1 MSASATYSLV
11 IPVYNEE
18 QAIPH
23 LLERL
28 QPAVAQLDGP
38 VEILF
43 VNDGSSD
50 HSMSLLE
57 QVARTDQRVKVIN
70 LSRNFGHQIAITA
83 GMEHAAG
90 DAIIVMDADLQDPP
104 EIIGEMARHWRNG
117 FDVVYAQR
125 IERQGESTF
134 KRATASAFYKFVN
147 ALSDTA
153 IPRDTGDFRLISRR
167 ARDAFIRMPERERFV
182 RGMFAWIG
190 FRQCAVPFVRAA
202 RVAGSTKYPL
212 ARMIRLAV
220 NGVISF
226 SDVPLRLVIYL
237 GLAITGFAI
246 LFGIWTAIERLAGAD
261 FVPGWASLFV
271 AIVLLTGA
279 NMTMLGVIGL
289 YVGRI
294 YTQVKGRPLYLVDS
308 VVTAP
313 SDTHPQALQSRP
325 RAEREVE

>member
-1 MSASATYSLV
+1 MNQGPRGPMTASPTYSLV

-18 QAIPH
+18 QAIPF
-23 LLERL
+23 LMERL

-43 VNDGSSD
+43 VNDGSADRSRP
-50 HSMSLLE
+50 LLE
-57 QVARTDQRVKVIN
+57 QLARGDQRVKVIN

-104 EIIGEMARHWRNG
+104 EIIGEMAHHWRGG

-125 IERQGESTF
+125 IERQGESAF

-153 IPRDTGDFRLISRR
+153 IPLDTGDFRLISRR
-167 ARDAFIRMPERERFV
+167 ARDAFMRMPERERFV

-190 FRQCAVPFVRAA
+190 FKQCAVPFVRSA
-202 RVAGSTKYPL
+202 RVAGGTKYPL
-212 ARMIRLAV
+212 PRMIRLAV

-226 SDVPLRLVIYL
+226 SDVPLRLVMYI
-237 GLAITGFAI
+237 GLAITTFAI
-246 LFGIWTAIERLAGAD
+246 LYGIWTVIQRLAGAEY
-261 FVPGWASLFV
+261 VPGWASLFV
-271 AIVLLTGA
+271 ATVLLTGA

-294 YTQVKGRPLYLVDS
+294 YTQVKGRPMYLIDS
-308 VVTAP
+308 VVSAP
-313 SDTHPQALQSRP
+313 ASGDGEPKSP
-325 RAEREVE
+325 

>member
-1 MSASATYSLV
+1 MTASPTYSLV

-18 QAIPH
+18 KAIPH
-23 LLERL
+23 LMERL
-28 QPAVAQLDGP
+28 QPAVAQLDGA

-43 VNDGSSD
+43 VNDGSADRSKA
-50 HSMSLLE
+50 LLE
-57 QVARTDQRVKVIN
+57 EVAGADRRVKVIN

-104 EIIGEMARHWRNG
+104 EIIGEMARHWRSG

-125 IERQGESTF
+125 VERQGESTF
-134 KRATASAFYKFVN
+134 KRATASAFYKLVN

-153 IPRDTGDFRLISRR
+153 IPLDTGDFRLISRR
-167 ARDAFIRMPERERFV
+167 ARDAFLRMPERERFV

-190 FRQCAVPFVRAA
+190 FRQCAVPFVRAP
-202 RVAGSTKYPL
+202 RVAGATKYPV

-220 NGVISF
+220 NGIISF
-226 SDVPLRLVIYL
+226 SDVPLRLVVYL
-237 GLAITGFAI
+237 GLAVTVFAVV
-246 LFGIWTAIERLAGAD
+246 FGVWTVIQRLAGAD
-261 FVPGWASLFV
+261 YVPGWASLFV

-294 YTQVKGRPLYLVDS
+294 YTQVKDRPMYLIDS
-308 VVTAP
+308 VVSGPASGEGEPTN
-313 SDTHPQALQSRP
+313 Q
-325 RAEREVE
+325 